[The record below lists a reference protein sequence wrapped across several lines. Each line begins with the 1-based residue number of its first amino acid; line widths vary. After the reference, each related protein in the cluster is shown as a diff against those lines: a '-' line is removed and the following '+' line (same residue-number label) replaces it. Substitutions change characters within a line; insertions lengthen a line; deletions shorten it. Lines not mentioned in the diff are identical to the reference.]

1 MRMLDDVG
9 ERLGDGVVRRRLHR
23 FGQAFRER
31 DVELD
36 REGCSG
42 RQHLERGP
50 ESALGE
56 DCRMDPLC
64 ELAQLG
70 DRLGE
75 LLRELF
81 EQLVGFLRAGA
92 QLALRDPEPDR
103 QRHQSL
109 LSAVVQVALDA
120 ATFSV
125 AGLDD
130 ALARRG
136 QLVARARAR
145 DGKPDKLGERLQAAL
160 GLERKGFLRLR
171 ATTRAPQVTPATV
184 IGTPTLPENPSAR
197 SLAAPGPARS
207 S

>member
-1 MRMLDDVG
+1 
-9 ERLGDGVVRRRLHR
+9 
-23 FGQAFRER
+23 
-31 DVELD
+31 
-36 REGCSG
+36 
-42 RQHLERGP
+42 
-50 ESALGE
+50 
-56 DCRMDPLC
+56 MDPLC

-75 LLRELF
+75 LPLELF
-81 EQLVGFLRAGA
+81 EQLVGFLGAGT
-92 QLALRDPEPDR
+92 QLAPCDPEPER

-160 GLERKGFLRLR
+160 GLERKGFCGLR

-197 SLAAPGPARS
+197 SSAAPRAGQLVIVRS
-207 S
+207 GGRSGLRPCSADPTSSSMMLPTSEGTVNSPNLPTMVDIRASSKR